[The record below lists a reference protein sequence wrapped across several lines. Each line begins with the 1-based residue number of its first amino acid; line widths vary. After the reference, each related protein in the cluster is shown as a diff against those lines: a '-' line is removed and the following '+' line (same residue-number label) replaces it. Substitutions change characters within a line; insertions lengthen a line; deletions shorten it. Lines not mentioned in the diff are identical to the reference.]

1 MTKLDFELRQYVYEM
16 LKKAKTKKFG
26 KKDAIGGL
34 QKIVPVLKGP
44 MSNIDTDTA
53 ILSVWFGSFCV
64 KIINGVVIE
73 RSPNIED
80 FFKIVREVDYKDFYD
95 ILDKIFK
102 AHDEMLK
109 QKQQREI

>member
-1 MTKLDFELRQYVYEM
+1 MTKTDYEMINFVYEM
-16 LKKAKTKKFG
+16 LKKVKAKQFN
-26 KKDAIGGL
+26 KKDAIEGL

-44 MSNIDTDTA
+44 IRKIDTDTA
-53 ILSVWFGSFCV
+53 IMLVWFGSFCV